1 MIMTILQIWYM
12 VRMQTQH
19 VWITRVR
26 HIINDP
32 DCNHDVGTTISAV
45 KADIG
50 GTGGH
55 TQDQAINLLKQ

>member
-1 MIMTILQIWYM
+1 M
-12 VRMQTQH
+12 VCMQTQH
-19 VWITRVR
+19 VWITRVK

-32 DCNHDVGTTISAV
+32 DCNHDVRTTISAG

-50 GTGGH
+50 GIGGH